1 VSEAKSKR
9 TRMIQVVN
17 TPLGFFVL
25 ALLIVESFLAT
36 VMIGGNLQAGDKL
49 LGMWLGIGLFVLV
62 TSAVFALVWWKPEH
76 LTFDKEA
83 HLIDH
88 GKIYGSDSHRVD
100 DLDQLS
106 DDRMN
111 PSGKAVVPTRDG
123 AA

>member
-1 VSEAKSKR
+1 ML
-9 TRMIQVVN
+9 TH
-17 TPLGFFVL
+17 P
-25 ALLIVESFLAT
+25 
-36 VMIGGNLQAGDKL
+36 GGNLQAGDKL

-88 GKIYGSDSHRVD
+88 GRIYGSDSHRVD

-111 PSGKAVVPTRDG
+111 PSGTAVVPGKAG